1 MEIIVQGK
9 GTEYFTSDE
18 AILNINFY
26 IKGQSY
32 EEVLTEGVKNVEI
45 FVNEVLLRNVFNKD
59 EMKTRSYIIREDRKY
74 NEIKK

>member
-32 EEVLTEGVKNVEI
+32 EEVLTEGVKNIEI
-45 FVNEVLLRNVFNKD
+45 FVNEVLLRNVK
-59 EMKTRSYIIREDRKY
+59 MKWKQEVISLEKIENIMK
-74 NEIKK
+74 

>member
-32 EEVLTEGVKNVEI
+32 EEVLTEGVKNIEI
-45 FVNEVLLRNVFNKD
+45 FVNEVLLRNVK
-59 EMKTRSYIIREDRKY
+59 MK
-74 NEIKK
+74 